1 MIVQRVTIRGEWNE
15 ALTRLLDGALRRIVD
30 ALSNKLTVRDN
41 VAGAALNVRWN
52 SDQAPQFVPYG
63 KAPRFVAVLAA
74 KSATEPESEVV
85 SFSPIRW
92 RVADG
97 GIVINDIPDLTPGE
111 DYTVDLLMVED

>member
-1 MIVQRVTIRGEWNE
+1 MIPIPFTLKEWSEKTIRTFNGAFKRVT
-15 ALTRLLDGALRRIVD
+15 D
-30 ALSNKLTVRDN
+30 ALANGLTVRDN